1 MAVNAGTSVFAL
13 RYKDGVM
20 IGADTGISYGSMR
33 KHKNT
38 SRMAKLGEEGIF
50 ACSGEMADFQNFEK
64 LLNNKYEEDLIE
76 NDGACFLHPK
86 DYFNWI
92 ARSQYQKRLKA
103 DPLFVTVVV
112 GGINKKT
119 NEVFLGTS
127 DFHGTKIENQDF
139 VATGLGLHYC

>member
-13 RYKDGVM
+13 RYKDGIM
-20 IGADTGISYGSMR
+20 IGADTGITYGSMR

-38 SRMAKLGEEGIF
+38 SRMAELGEEGIF
-50 ACSGEMADFQNFEK
+50 ACSGEMSDFQNFEK
-64 LLNNKYEEDLIE
+64 TLKTKYEEDLIE

-92 ARSQYQKRLKA
+92 ARTQYQKRLKS

-119 NEVFLGTS
+119 NEVFLGSS
-127 DFHGTKIENQDF
+127 DYHGTKIE
-139 VATGLGLHYC
+139 G